1 MSASDKTKLNGIETG
16 AQKNTITGIKGAKES
31 SYRTGNVN
39 ITLQNILGSTP
50 IGDDFTGIYYNGS
63 TFVTQ
68 NPSLQSTSWSKIAE
82 LSAAGKAK
90 KAFSIGDEREETLI
104 TGEKIT
110 LVILGFGQDEKVSGG
125 KVNMTIGL
133 KNLMDGDFEMNLT
146 HTNGGG
152 WEKSRMRT
160 VYMERVFKL
169 LPEKLRNIIVP
180 VKKNTSAGGGS
191 TDITVS
197 EDKLFLFS
205 LAEIYSQRGI
215 SKSDN
220 SNISGNADTY
230 QEEGTQYEY
239 FKELLG
245 DADPYDDNEEII
257 KRKAN
262 GGGSANHWWLRSPY
276 VSVTNAFR
284 CVDIGGHVSGYAASS
299 AYGVRFGF
307 CV

>member
-1 MSASDKTKLNGIETG
+1 MLCTGDKCVCPKIKEAGLCSGCDVFMALRDYYAEEEIKSFALSDWQE
-16 AQKNTITGIKGAKES
+16 IKE
-31 SYRTGNVN
+31 
-39 ITLQNILGSTP
+39 ILDS
-50 IGDDFTGIYYNGS
+50 
-63 TFVTQ
+63 
-68 NPSLQSTSWSKIAE
+68 
-82 LSAAGKAK
+82 GKAK
-90 KAFSIGDEREETLI
+90 EVFEVGDEREETLI

-110 LVILGFGQDEKVSGG
+110 LVLLGFGQDEKVSGG

-146 HTNGGG
+146 HTNEGG

-169 LPEKLRNIIVP
+169 LPEELRNIIVP
-180 VKKNTSAGGGS
+180 VKKSTSAGGGS

-262 GGGSANHWWLRSPY
+262 GGGSAYYWWLRSPY
-276 VSVTNAFR
+276 IGSTTYFRLVYYNGSVNGNGAGNT
-284 CVDIGGHVSGYAASS
+284 
-299 AYGVRFGF
+299 YGVCFGF

>member
-1 MSASDKTKLNGIETG
+1 MNNETLYDKAEEMAEKALCNVKCLCPKLKEAGICCQCDVFTSLRDYYAEEEIKSFALSDWNDISE
-16 AQKNTITGIKGAKES
+16 IIDS
-31 SYRTGNVN
+31 
-39 ITLQNILGSTP
+39 
-50 IGDDFTGIYYNGS
+50 
-63 TFVTQ
+63 
-68 NPSLQSTSWSKIAE
+68 
-82 LSAAGKAK
+82 GKAK
-90 KAFSIGDEREETLI
+90 EVFEIGDEREETLI

-262 GGGSANHWWLRSPY
+262 GGGSANSWWLRSPG
-276 VSVTNAFR
+276 VSGTNAFR
-284 CVDIGGHVSGYAASS
+284 CVNYIGSVNFYNASYAN
-299 AYGVRFGF
+299 GVCFGF

>member
-1 MSASDKTKLNGIETG
+1 MNNDKVYDKAEEMAEKVLCTGDKCVCPKIKEAGLCSGCDVFMALRDYYAEEEIKSFALSDWQE
-16 AQKNTITGIKGAKES
+16 IKE
-31 SYRTGNVN
+31 
-39 ITLQNILGSTP
+39 ILDS
-50 IGDDFTGIYYNGS
+50 
-63 TFVTQ
+63 
-68 NPSLQSTSWSKIAE
+68 
-82 LSAAGKAK
+82 GKAK
-90 KAFSIGDEREETLI
+90 EVFEVGDEREETLI

-110 LVILGFGQDEKVSGG
+110 LVLLGFGQDEKVSGG

-146 HTNGGG
+146 HTNEGG

-169 LPEKLRNIIVP
+169 LPEELRNIIVP
-180 VKKNTSAGGGS
+180 VKKSTSAGGGS

-262 GGGSANHWWLRSPY
+262 GGGSTSSWWLRSPY
-276 VSVTNAFR
+276 IGSTTYFRLVNNNGYVT
-284 CVDIGGHVSGYAASS
+284 SYS
-299 AYGVRFGF
+299 AGITYGVCFGF

>member
-1 MSASDKTKLNGIETG
+1 MNNDKVYDKAEEMAEKVLCTGDKCVCPKIKEAGLCSGCDVFMALRDYYAEEEIKSFALSDWQE
-16 AQKNTITGIKGAKES
+16 IKE
-31 SYRTGNVN
+31 
-39 ITLQNILGSTP
+39 ILDS
-50 IGDDFTGIYYNGS
+50 
-63 TFVTQ
+63 
-68 NPSLQSTSWSKIAE
+68 
-82 LSAAGKAK
+82 GKAK
-90 KAFSIGDEREETLI
+90 EVFEVGDEREETLI

-110 LVILGFGQDEKVSGG
+110 LVLLGFGQDEKVSGG

-146 HTNGGG
+146 HTNEGG

-169 LPEKLRNIIVP
+169 LPEELRNIIVP
-180 VKKNTSAGGGS
+180 VKKSTSAGGGS

-262 GGGSANHWWLRSPY
+262 GGGSTYIWWLRSPY
-276 VSVTNAFR
+276 IGSTTYFRLVTSN
-284 CVDIGGHVSGYAASS
+284 GGVGNGGAGNT
-299 AYGVRFGF
+299 YGVCFGF

>member
-1 MSASDKTKLNGIETG
+1 
-16 AQKNTITGIKGAKES
+16 
-31 SYRTGNVN
+31 
-39 ITLQNILGSTP
+39 
-50 IGDDFTGIYYNGS
+50 
-63 TFVTQ
+63 
-68 NPSLQSTSWSKIAE
+68 
-82 LSAAGKAK
+82 
-90 KAFSIGDEREETLI
+90 
-104 TGEKIT
+104 
-110 LVILGFGQDEKVSGG
+110 
-125 KVNMTIGL
+125 
-133 KNLMDGDFEMNLT
+133 MDGDFEMNLT

-169 LPEKLRNIIVP
+169 LPEKLRKIIVL

-215 SKSDN
+215 SKSNN

-262 GGGSANHWWLRSPY
+262 GGGSMYNWWLRSPY
-276 VSVTNAFR
+276 IGSTTTFRLVYNYGNVSNYNV
-284 CVDIGGHVSGYAASS
+284 GYT
-299 AYGVRFGF
+299 YGVCFGF

>member
-1 MSASDKTKLNGIETG
+1 MNNETLYDKAEEMAEKALCNVKCLCPKLKEAGICSQCDVFTSLRDYYANEE
-16 AQKNTITGIKGAKES
+16 IKSFALSGWQEIKE
-31 SYRTGNVN
+31 
-39 ITLQNILGSTP
+39 ILDS
-50 IGDDFTGIYYNGS
+50 
-63 TFVTQ
+63 
-68 NPSLQSTSWSKIAE
+68 
-82 LSAAGKAK
+82 GKAK
-90 KAFSIGDEREETLI
+90 EVFEIGDEREETLI

-110 LVILGFGQDEKVSGG
+110 LVILGFGQDVKVSGG
-125 KVNMTIGL
+125 KINMTIGL

-146 HTNGGG
+146 NTNEGG

-169 LPEKLRNIIVP
+169 LPEELRNIIVP
-180 VKKNTSAGGGS
+180 VKKSTSAGGGS

-205 LAEIYSQRGI
+205 LAEIYSPRGI

-257 KRKAN
+257 KRKDN
-262 GGGSANHWWLRSPY
+262 GSGSSYTWWLRSPSIGKTSTFRY
-276 VSVTNAFR
+276 VL
-284 CVDIGGHVSGYAASS
+284 VSGSVYYNGAGITH
-299 AYGVRFGF
+299 GVCFGF

>member
-1 MSASDKTKLNGIETG
+1 MNNETLYDKAEEMAEKALCNVKCLCPKLKEAGICSQCDVFTSLRDYYANEE
-16 AQKNTITGIKGAKES
+16 IKSFALSGWQEIKE
-31 SYRTGNVN
+31 
-39 ITLQNILGSTP
+39 ILDS
-50 IGDDFTGIYYNGS
+50 
-63 TFVTQ
+63 
-68 NPSLQSTSWSKIAE
+68 
-82 LSAAGKAK
+82 GKAK
-90 KAFSIGDEREETLI
+90 EVFEIGDEREETLI

-146 HTNGGG
+146 NTNEGG
-152 WEKSRMRT
+152 WGKSRMRT

-169 LPEKLRNIIVP
+169 LPEELRNIIVP
-180 VKKNTSAGGGS
+180 VKKCTSAGGGS

-262 GGGSANHWWLRSPY
+262 GGGSANVWWLRSPY
-276 VSVTNAFR
+276 IGSTGSFRYVYNNGSVFSNGAGF
-284 CVDIGGHVSGYAASS
+284 
-299 AYGVRFGF
+299 AYGVCFGF

>member
-1 MSASDKTKLNGIETG
+1 MNNETLYDKAEEMAEKALCNVKCLCPKLKEAGICSQCDVFTSLRDYYANEE
-16 AQKNTITGIKGAKES
+16 IKSFALSGWQEIKE
-31 SYRTGNVN
+31 
-39 ITLQNILGSTP
+39 ILDS
-50 IGDDFTGIYYNGS
+50 
-63 TFVTQ
+63 
-68 NPSLQSTSWSKIAE
+68 
-82 LSAAGKAK
+82 GKAK
-90 KAFSIGDEREETLI
+90 EVFEIGDEREETLI

-146 HTNGGG
+146 NTNEGG
-152 WEKSRMRT
+152 WGKSRMRT

-169 LPEKLRNIIVP
+169 LPEELRNIIVP
-180 VKKNTSAGGGS
+180 VKKC
-191 TDITVS
+191 
-197 EDKLFLFS
+197 
-205 LAEIYSQRGI
+205 I

-262 GGGSANHWWLRSPY
+262 GGGAAYNWWLRSPNIGGT
-276 VSVTNAFR
+276 SLFR
-284 CVDIGGHVSGYAASS
+284 CVGTNGGVSYGGAGYTN
-299 AYGVRFGF
+299 GVCFGF

>member
-1 MSASDKTKLNGIETG
+1 MNNETLYDKAEEMAEKALCNVKCLCPKLKEAGICSQCDVFTSLRDYYANEE
-16 AQKNTITGIKGAKES
+16 IKSFALSGWQEIKE
-31 SYRTGNVN
+31 
-39 ITLQNILGSTP
+39 ILDS
-50 IGDDFTGIYYNGS
+50 
-63 TFVTQ
+63 
-68 NPSLQSTSWSKIAE
+68 
-82 LSAAGKAK
+82 GKAK
-90 KAFSIGDEREETLI
+90 EVFEIGDEREETLI

-125 KVNMTIGL
+125 KINMTIGL

-146 HTNGGG
+146 NTNEGG

-169 LPEKLRNIIVP
+169 LPEELRNIIVP
-180 VKKNTSAGGGS
+180 VKKSTSAGGGS

-205 LAEIYSQRGI
+205 LAEIYSPRGI

-257 KRKAN
+257 KRKDN
-262 GGGSANHWWLRSPY
+262 GSGSANTWWLRSPSIGKTSTFRY
-276 VSVTNAFR
+276 VL
-284 CVDIGGHVSGYAASS
+284 VSGSVYYNGAGNTN
-299 AYGVRFGF
+299 GVCFGF

>member
-1 MSASDKTKLNGIETG
+1 MNNDKVYDKAEEMAEKVLCTGDKCVCPKIKEAGLCSGCDVFMALRDYYAEEEIKSFALSDWQE
-16 AQKNTITGIKGAKES
+16 IKE
-31 SYRTGNVN
+31 
-39 ITLQNILGSTP
+39 ILDS
-50 IGDDFTGIYYNGS
+50 
-63 TFVTQ
+63 
-68 NPSLQSTSWSKIAE
+68 
-82 LSAAGKAK
+82 GKAK
-90 KAFSIGDEREETLI
+90 EVFEVGDEREETLI

-110 LVILGFGQDEKVSGG
+110 LVLLGFGQDEKVSGG

-146 HTNGGG
+146 HTNEGG

-169 LPEKLRNIIVP
+169 LPEELRNIIVP
-180 VKKNTSAGGGS
+180 VKKSTSAGGGS

-262 GGGSANHWWLRSPY
+262 GGGSTYVWWLRSPCIGSTTY
-276 VSVTNAFR
+276 FRLVNSNGTVDTTNAS
-284 CVDIGGHVSGYAASS
+284 DT
-299 AYGVRFGF
+299 YGVCFGF

>member
-1 MSASDKTKLNGIETG
+1 MNNDKVYDKAEEMAEKVLCTGDKCVCPKIKEAGLCSGCDVFMALRDYYAEEEIKSFALSDWQE
-16 AQKNTITGIKGAKES
+16 IKE
-31 SYRTGNVN
+31 
-39 ITLQNILGSTP
+39 ILDS
-50 IGDDFTGIYYNGS
+50 
-63 TFVTQ
+63 
-68 NPSLQSTSWSKIAE
+68 
-82 LSAAGKAK
+82 GKAK
-90 KAFSIGDEREETLI
+90 EVFEVGDEREETLI

-110 LVILGFGQDEKVSGG
+110 LVLLGFGQDEKVSGG

-146 HTNGGG
+146 HTNEGG

-169 LPEKLRNIIVP
+169 LPEELRNIIVP
-180 VKKNTSAGGGS
+180 VKKSTSAGGGS

-262 GGGSANHWWLRSPY
+262 GGGSTYVWWLRSPCIGSTTY
-276 VSVTNAFR
+276 FRLVNSNGTVDTNNAG
-284 CVDIGGHVSGYAASS
+284 DT
-299 AYGVRFGF
+299 YGVCFGF

>member
-1 MSASDKTKLNGIETG
+1 MNNETLYDKAEEMAEKALCNVKCLCPKLKEAGICSQCDVFTSLRDYYANEE
-16 AQKNTITGIKGAKES
+16 IKSFALSGWQEIKE
-31 SYRTGNVN
+31 
-39 ITLQNILGSTP
+39 ILDS
-50 IGDDFTGIYYNGS
+50 
-63 TFVTQ
+63 
-68 NPSLQSTSWSKIAE
+68 
-82 LSAAGKAK
+82 GKAK
-90 KAFSIGDEREETLI
+90 EVFEIGDEREETLI

-125 KVNMTIGL
+125 KINMTIGL

-146 HTNGGG
+146 NTNEGG

-169 LPEKLRNIIVP
+169 LPEELRNIIVP
-180 VKKNTSAGGGS
+180 VKKSTSAGGGS

-205 LAEIYSQRGI
+205 LAEIYSPRGI

-257 KRKAN
+257 KRKDN
-262 GGGSANHWWLRSPY
+262 GSGSAYTWWLRSPSIGNTSSFRY
-276 VSVTNAFR
+276 VASVGSVNYYGA
-284 CVDIGGHVSGYAASS
+284 GGT
-299 AYGVRFGF
+299 YGVCFGF

>member
-1 MSASDKTKLNGIETG
+1 MNNDKVYDKAEEMAEKVLCTGDKCVCPKIKEAGLCSGCDVFMALRDYYAEEEIKSFALSDWQE
-16 AQKNTITGIKGAKES
+16 IKE
-31 SYRTGNVN
+31 
-39 ITLQNILGSTP
+39 ILDS
-50 IGDDFTGIYYNGS
+50 
-63 TFVTQ
+63 
-68 NPSLQSTSWSKIAE
+68 
-82 LSAAGKAK
+82 GKAK
-90 KAFSIGDEREETLI
+90 EVFEVGDEREETLI

-110 LVILGFGQDEKVSGG
+110 LVLLGFGQDEKVSGG

-146 HTNGGG
+146 HTNEGG

-169 LPEKLRNIIVP
+169 LPEELRNIIVP
-180 VKKNTSAGGGS
+180 VKKSTSAGGGS

-262 GGGSANHWWLRSPY
+262 GGGSTYLWWLRSPY
-276 VSVTNAFR
+276 VGGTTYFR
-284 CVDIGGHVSGYAASS
+284 LVSSNGRVVSNGAGFT
-299 AYGVRFGF
+299 YGVCFGF

>member
-1 MSASDKTKLNGIETG
+1 MNNDKVYDKAEEMAEKVLCTGDKCVCPKIKEAGLCSGCDVFMALRDYYAEEEIKSFALSDWQE
-16 AQKNTITGIKGAKES
+16 IKE
-31 SYRTGNVN
+31 
-39 ITLQNILGSTP
+39 ILDS
-50 IGDDFTGIYYNGS
+50 
-63 TFVTQ
+63 
-68 NPSLQSTSWSKIAE
+68 
-82 LSAAGKAK
+82 GKAK
-90 KAFSIGDEREETLI
+90 EVFEVGDEREETLI

-110 LVILGFGQDEKVSGG
+110 LVLLGFGQDEKVSGG

-146 HTNGGG
+146 HTNEGG

-169 LPEKLRNIIVP
+169 LPEELRNIIVP
-180 VKKNTSAGGGS
+180 VKKSTSAGGGS

-262 GGGSANHWWLRSPY
+262 GGGSTYIWWLRSPY
-276 VSVTNAFR
+276 VGNTTNFR
-284 CVDIGGHVSGYAASS
+284 LVNNNGNVNNNNAGNT
-299 AYGVRFGF
+299 YGVCFGF

>member
-1 MSASDKTKLNGIETG
+1 MNNETLYDKAEEMAEKALCNVKCLCPKLKEAGICCQCDVFTSLRDYYAEEEIKSFALSDWNDISE
-16 AQKNTITGIKGAKES
+16 IIDS
-31 SYRTGNVN
+31 
-39 ITLQNILGSTP
+39 
-50 IGDDFTGIYYNGS
+50 
-63 TFVTQ
+63 
-68 NPSLQSTSWSKIAE
+68 
-82 LSAAGKAK
+82 GKAK
-90 KAFSIGDEREETLI
+90 EVFEIGDEREETLI

-262 GGGSANHWWLRSPY
+262 GGGSTNAWWLRSPY
-276 VSVTNAFR
+276 IGNTAYFR
-284 CVDIGGHVSGYAASS
+284 LVIYSGGVDYSDAGY
-299 AYGVRFGF
+299 AYGVCFGF

>member
-1 MSASDKTKLNGIETG
+1 MNNETLYDKAEEMAEKALCNVKCLCPKLKEAGICCQCDVFTSLRDYYAEEEIKSFALSDWNDISE
-16 AQKNTITGIKGAKES
+16 IIDS
-31 SYRTGNVN
+31 
-39 ITLQNILGSTP
+39 
-50 IGDDFTGIYYNGS
+50 
-63 TFVTQ
+63 
-68 NPSLQSTSWSKIAE
+68 
-82 LSAAGKAK
+82 GKAK
-90 KAFSIGDEREETLI
+90 EVFEIGDEREETLI

-262 GGGSANHWWLRSPY
+262 GGGSTYVWWLRSPY
-276 VSVTNAFR
+276 
-284 CVDIGGHVSGYAASS
+284 IGGTTNFRLVYYDGNVISNS
-299 AYGVRFGF
+299 AGITYGVCFGF

>member
-1 MSASDKTKLNGIETG
+1 MNNETLYDKAEEMAEKALCNVKCLCPKLKEAGICCQCDVFTSLRDYYAEEEIKSFALSDWNDISE
-16 AQKNTITGIKGAKES
+16 IIDS
-31 SYRTGNVN
+31 
-39 ITLQNILGSTP
+39 
-50 IGDDFTGIYYNGS
+50 
-63 TFVTQ
+63 
-68 NPSLQSTSWSKIAE
+68 
-82 LSAAGKAK
+82 GKAK
-90 KAFSIGDEREETLI
+90 EVFEIGDEREETLI

-262 GGGSANHWWLRSPY
+262 GGGSASYWWLRSPN
-276 VSVTNAFR
+276 VSYTGDFR
-284 CVDIGGHVSGYAASS
+284 CVYNNGYVYYYLASN
-299 AYGVRFGF
+299 ANGVCFGF

>member
-1 MSASDKTKLNGIETG
+1 MNNETLYDKAEEMAEKALCNVKCLCPKLKEAGICSQCDVFTSLRDYYANEE
-16 AQKNTITGIKGAKES
+16 IKSFALSGWQEIKE
-31 SYRTGNVN
+31 
-39 ITLQNILGSTP
+39 ILDS
-50 IGDDFTGIYYNGS
+50 
-63 TFVTQ
+63 
-68 NPSLQSTSWSKIAE
+68 
-82 LSAAGKAK
+82 GKAK
-90 KAFSIGDEREETLI
+90 EVFEIGDEREETLI

-146 HTNGGG
+146 NTNEGG
-152 WEKSRMRT
+152 WGKSRMRT

-169 LPEKLRNIIVP
+169 LPEELRNIIVP
-180 VKKNTSAGGGS
+180 VKKCTSAGGGS

-262 GGGSANHWWLRSPY
+262 GGGSAYHWWLRSPHIGGT
-276 VSVTNAFR
+276 STFR
-284 CVDIGGHVSGYAASS
+284 CVYSNGYVINNNAGV
-299 AYGVRFGF
+299 AYGVCFGF

>member
-1 MSASDKTKLNGIETG
+1 MNNETLYDKAEEMAEKALCNVKCLCPKLKEAGICSQCDVFTSLRDYYANEEIKSFALSDWQE
-16 AQKNTITGIKGAKES
+16 IKE
-31 SYRTGNVN
+31 
-39 ITLQNILGSTP
+39 ILDS
-50 IGDDFTGIYYNGS
+50 
-63 TFVTQ
+63 
-68 NPSLQSTSWSKIAE
+68 
-82 LSAAGKAK
+82 GKAK
-90 KAFSIGDEREETLI
+90 EVFEIGDEREETLI

-146 HTNGGG
+146 HTNEGG

-169 LPEKLRNIIVP
+169 LPEELRNIIVP
-180 VKKNTSAGGGS
+180 VKKSTSAGGGS

-205 LAEIYSQRGI
+205 LAEIYSSRGI

-220 SNISGNADTY
+220 SDISSNADTY

-262 GGGSANHWWLRSPY
+262 GGGSASYWWLRSPS
-276 VSVTNAFR
+276 VSNTNAFR
-284 CVDIGGHVSGYAASS
+284 YVTTSGDVYYYYASHAV
-299 AYGVRFGF
+299 GVCFGF

>member
-1 MSASDKTKLNGIETG
+1 MNNDKVYDKAEEMAEKVLCTGDKCVCPKIKEAGLCSGCDVFMALRDYYAEEEIKSFALSDWQE
-16 AQKNTITGIKGAKES
+16 IKE
-31 SYRTGNVN
+31 
-39 ITLQNILGSTP
+39 ILDS
-50 IGDDFTGIYYNGS
+50 
-63 TFVTQ
+63 
-68 NPSLQSTSWSKIAE
+68 
-82 LSAAGKAK
+82 GKAK
-90 KAFSIGDEREETLI
+90 EVFEVGDEREETLI

-110 LVILGFGQDEKVSGG
+110 LVLLGFGQDEKVSGG

-146 HTNGGG
+146 HTNEGG

-169 LPEKLRNIIVP
+169 RPEELRNIIVP
-180 VKKNTSAGGGS
+180 VKKSTSAGGGS

-262 GGGSANHWWLRSPY
+262 GGGSTNGWWLRSPY
-276 VSVTNAFR
+276 SGKTTYFRLVTTNGRVVSNGAGFT
-284 CVDIGGHVSGYAASS
+284 
-299 AYGVRFGF
+299 YGVCFGF

>member
-1 MSASDKTKLNGIETG
+1 MNNETLYDKAEEMAEKALCNVKCLCPKLKEAGICSQCDVFTSLRDYYANEEIKSFALSDWQE
-16 AQKNTITGIKGAKES
+16 IKE
-31 SYRTGNVN
+31 
-39 ITLQNILGSTP
+39 ILDS
-50 IGDDFTGIYYNGS
+50 
-63 TFVTQ
+63 
-68 NPSLQSTSWSKIAE
+68 
-82 LSAAGKAK
+82 GKAK
-90 KAFSIGDEREETLI
+90 EVFEIGDEREETLI

-146 HTNGGG
+146 HTNEGG

-169 LPEKLRNIIVP
+169 LPEELRNIIVP
-180 VKKNTSAGGGS
+180 VKKSTSAGGGS

-262 GGGSANHWWLRSPY
+262 GGGSAYGWWLRSPCIGGTG
-276 VSVTNAFR
+276 SFR
-284 CVDIGGHVSGYAASS
+284 CVYYDGDVGSYSAGGTSCVC
-299 AYGVRFGF
+299 FGF

>member
-1 MSASDKTKLNGIETG
+1 MNNDKVYDKAEEMAEKVLCTGDKCVCPKIKEAGLCSGCDVFMALRDYYAEEEIKSFALSDWQE
-16 AQKNTITGIKGAKES
+16 IKE
-31 SYRTGNVN
+31 
-39 ITLQNILGSTP
+39 ILDS
-50 IGDDFTGIYYNGS
+50 
-63 TFVTQ
+63 
-68 NPSLQSTSWSKIAE
+68 
-82 LSAAGKAK
+82 GKAK
-90 KAFSIGDEREETLI
+90 EVFEVGDEREETLI

-110 LVILGFGQDEKVSGG
+110 LVLLGFGQDEKVSGG

-146 HTNGGG
+146 HTNEGG

-169 LPEKLRNIIVP
+169 LPEELRNIIVP
-180 VKKNTSAGGGS
+180 VKKSTSAGGGS

-262 GGGSANHWWLRSPY
+262 GGGSTYGWWLRSPY
-276 VSVTNAFR
+276 VGGTTNFRLVTS
-284 CVDIGGHVSGYAASS
+284 IGVVNYYS
-299 AYGVRFGF
+299 AGNTCGVCFGF

>member
-1 MSASDKTKLNGIETG
+1 MNNETLYDKAEEMAEKALCNVKCLCPKLKEAGICSQCDVFTSLRDYYANEEIKSFALSDWQE
-16 AQKNTITGIKGAKES
+16 IKE
-31 SYRTGNVN
+31 
-39 ITLQNILGSTP
+39 ILDS
-50 IGDDFTGIYYNGS
+50 
-63 TFVTQ
+63 
-68 NPSLQSTSWSKIAE
+68 
-82 LSAAGKAK
+82 GKAK
-90 KAFSIGDEREETLI
+90 EVFEIGDEREETLI

-146 HTNGGG
+146 HTNEGG

-169 LPEKLRNIIVP
+169 LPEELRNIIVP
-180 VKKNTSAGGGS
+180 VKKCTSAGGGS

-257 KRKAN
+257 KRE
-262 GGGSANHWWLRSPY
+262 
-276 VSVTNAFR
+276 
-284 CVDIGGHVSGYAASS
+284 
-299 AYGVRFGF
+299 
-307 CV
+307 

>member
-1 MSASDKTKLNGIETG
+1 MNNETLYDKAEEMAEKALCNVKCLCPKLKEAGICSQCDVFTSLRDYYANEE
-16 AQKNTITGIKGAKES
+16 IKSFALSGWQEIKE
-31 SYRTGNVN
+31 
-39 ITLQNILGSTP
+39 ILDS
-50 IGDDFTGIYYNGS
+50 
-63 TFVTQ
+63 
-68 NPSLQSTSWSKIAE
+68 
-82 LSAAGKAK
+82 GKAK
-90 KAFSIGDEREETLI
+90 EVFEIGDEREETLI

-125 KVNMTIGL
+125 KINMTIGL

-146 HTNGGG
+146 NTNEGG

-169 LPEKLRNIIVP
+169 LPEELRNIIVP
-180 VKKNTSAGGGS
+180 VKKSTSAGGGS

-205 LAEIYSQRGI
+205 LAEIYSPRGI

-257 KRKAN
+257 KRKDN
-262 GGGSANHWWLRSPY
+262 GSGSAYRWWLRSPY
-276 VSVTNAFR
+276 VGRTGTFR
-284 CVDIGGHVSGYAASS
+284 CVGSGGGVAGDGAGT
-299 AYGVRFGF
+299 AYGVCFGF

>member
-1 MSASDKTKLNGIETG
+1 MNNDKVYDKAEEMAEKVLCTGDKCVCPKIKEAGLCSGCDVFMALRDYYAEEEIKSFALSDWQE
-16 AQKNTITGIKGAKES
+16 IKE
-31 SYRTGNVN
+31 
-39 ITLQNILGSTP
+39 ILDS
-50 IGDDFTGIYYNGS
+50 
-63 TFVTQ
+63 
-68 NPSLQSTSWSKIAE
+68 
-82 LSAAGKAK
+82 GKAK
-90 KAFSIGDEREETLI
+90 EVFEVGDEREETLI

-110 LVILGFGQDEKVSGG
+110 LVLLGFGQDEKVSGG

-146 HTNGGG
+146 HTNEGG

-169 LPEKLRNIIVP
+169 LPEELRNIIVP
-180 VKKNTSAGGGS
+180 VKKSTSAGGGS

-262 GGGSANHWWLRSPY
+262 GGGSTSGWWLRSPCIGDAT
-276 VSVTNAFR
+276 SFR
-284 CVDIGGHVSGYAASS
+284 LVISIGGVPVNS
-299 AYGVRFGF
+299 AGGTCGVCFGF

>member
-1 MSASDKTKLNGIETG
+1 MNNETLYDKAEEMAEKALCNVKCLCPKLKEAGICSQCDVFTSLRDYYANEE
-16 AQKNTITGIKGAKES
+16 IKSFALSGWQEIKE
-31 SYRTGNVN
+31 
-39 ITLQNILGSTP
+39 ILDS
-50 IGDDFTGIYYNGS
+50 
-63 TFVTQ
+63 
-68 NPSLQSTSWSKIAE
+68 
-82 LSAAGKAK
+82 GKAK
-90 KAFSIGDEREETLI
+90 EVFEIGDEREETLI

-146 HTNGGG
+146 NTNEGG
-152 WEKSRMRT
+152 WGKSRMRT

-169 LPEKLRNIIVP
+169 LPEELRNIIVP
-180 VKKNTSAGGGS
+180 VKKCTSAGGGS

-262 GGGSANHWWLRSPY
+262 GGGAAYNWWLRSP
-276 VSVTNAFR
+276 N
-284 CVDIGGHVSGYAASS
+284 IGGTS
-299 AYGVRFGF
+299 F

>member
-1 MSASDKTKLNGIETG
+1 MNNDKVYDKAEEMAEKVLCTGDKCVCPKIKEAGLCSGCDVFMALRDYYAEEEIKSFALSDWQE
-16 AQKNTITGIKGAKES
+16 IKE
-31 SYRTGNVN
+31 
-39 ITLQNILGSTP
+39 ILDS
-50 IGDDFTGIYYNGS
+50 
-63 TFVTQ
+63 
-68 NPSLQSTSWSKIAE
+68 
-82 LSAAGKAK
+82 GKAK
-90 KAFSIGDEREETLI
+90 EVFEVGDEREETLI

-110 LVILGFGQDEKVSGG
+110 LVLLGFGQDEKVSGG

-146 HTNGGG
+146 HTNEGG

-169 LPEKLRNIIVP
+169 LPEELRNIIVP
-180 VKKNTSAGGGS
+180 VKKSTSAGGGS

-262 GGGSANHWWLRSPY
+262 GGGSTLYWWLRSPY
-276 VSVTNAFR
+276 VGLTAYFR
-284 CVDIGGHVSGYAASS
+284 LVYGGGYVNYYGAGYT
-299 AYGVRFGF
+299 YGVCFGF

>member
-1 MSASDKTKLNGIETG
+1 MNNETLYDKAEEMAEKALCNVKCLCPKLKEAGICCQCDVFTSLRDYYAEEEIKSFALSDWNDISE
-16 AQKNTITGIKGAKES
+16 IIDS
-31 SYRTGNVN
+31 
-39 ITLQNILGSTP
+39 
-50 IGDDFTGIYYNGS
+50 
-63 TFVTQ
+63 
-68 NPSLQSTSWSKIAE
+68 
-82 LSAAGKAK
+82 GKAK
-90 KAFSIGDEREETLI
+90 EVFEIGDEREETLI

-262 GGGSANHWWLRSPY
+262 GGGSAYDWWLRSPY
-276 VSVTNAFR
+276 IGNTAYFRLVSDVGGVTGSNA
-284 CVDIGGHVSGYAASS
+284 GYT
-299 AYGVRFGF
+299 YGVCFGF

>member
-1 MSASDKTKLNGIETG
+1 MNNDKVYDKAEEMAEKVLCTGDKCVCPKIKEAGLCSGCDVFMALRDYYAEEEIKSFALSDWQE
-16 AQKNTITGIKGAKES
+16 IKE
-31 SYRTGNVN
+31 
-39 ITLQNILGSTP
+39 ILDS
-50 IGDDFTGIYYNGS
+50 
-63 TFVTQ
+63 
-68 NPSLQSTSWSKIAE
+68 
-82 LSAAGKAK
+82 GKAK
-90 KAFSIGDEREETLI
+90 EVFEVGDEREETLI

-110 LVILGFGQDEKVSGG
+110 LVLLGFGQDEKVSGG

-146 HTNGGG
+146 HTNEGG

-169 LPEKLRNIIVP
+169 LPEELRNIIVP
-180 VKKNTSAGGGS
+180 VKKSTSAGGGS

-262 GGGSANHWWLRSPY
+262 GGGSTHYWWLRSPY
-276 VSVTNAFR
+276 IGNTTYFRLVGSNGYVGNYNA
-284 CVDIGGHVSGYAASS
+284 GST
-299 AYGVRFGF
+299 YGVCFGF

>member
-1 MSASDKTKLNGIETG
+1 MNNDKVYDKAEEMAEKVLCTGDKCVCPKIKEAGLCSGCDVFMALRDYYAEEEIKSFALSDWQE
-16 AQKNTITGIKGAKES
+16 IKE
-31 SYRTGNVN
+31 
-39 ITLQNILGSTP
+39 ILDS
-50 IGDDFTGIYYNGS
+50 
-63 TFVTQ
+63 
-68 NPSLQSTSWSKIAE
+68 
-82 LSAAGKAK
+82 GKAK
-90 KAFSIGDEREETLI
+90 EVFEVGDEREETLI

-110 LVILGFGQDEKVSGG
+110 LVLLGFGQDEKVSGG

-146 HTNGGG
+146 HTNEGG

-169 LPEKLRNIIVP
+169 LPEELRNIIVP
-180 VKKNTSAGGGS
+180 VKKSTSAGGGS

-262 GGGSANHWWLRSPY
+262 GGGSTGSWWLRSPY
-276 VSVTNAFR
+276 VGSTTYFR
-284 CVDIGGHVSGYAASS
+284 LVYYSGNVGYSS
-299 AYGVRFGF
+299 AGNAYGVCFGF